1 VYAIC
6 FCDDVGCGDGENA
19 ERMIM
24 ADKVIDKH
32 VVVVGR
38 VTGYRYRE
46 KVQEP
51 SLSSPVE

>member
-1 VYAIC
+1 MYAIC